1 MPDDQCLF
9 AFHVS
14 RDSSLLIE
22 YRRTEMAEME
32 KYTDKLI
39 KVLRVRLKDA
49 PGYFGRLADAIGA
62 EGANLGDITRVRVT
76 SHYVVRDVVVYI
88 ENDGQLERIVRAIGE
103 LQGIKLVEI
112 IDEVLRIH
120 EGGKVAMHS
129 TVELRSVSDLAKIY
143 TPGVAQVCRRIAADR
158 TSAASYT
165 GIANTVAIVTNGTA
179 ILGLGDIGPVAGM
192 PVMEGKAVIME
203 QMADISPVPILLD
216 SKDPD
221 EIVRV
226 VSRIAPTFGVI
237 QLEDIAA
244 PICFEVER
252 RLDEMLDIPV
262 FHDDQHGTA
271 VVALG
276 ALITALKRVG
286 KVPEAVK
293 VVISGAGAA
302 GMAIARMLLHFGV
315 SELILCDREGA
326 IYPGRSE
333 GMNRFKEEI
342 ADRTNPERKRGTLA
356 EMMAGADVF
365 IGVSAPN
372 LVTADMVRRM
382 AEDAIVFAMANPV
395 PEIRPDEALNAGAA
409 IASDGRSLN
418 NALAFPGILRGA
430 LDARVACI
438 TDAMKMAASASIAEQ
453 TRRDEIVPDFMHREF
468 HRKLA
473 EAVREAAVA

>member
-1 MPDDQCLF
+1 MPEL
-9 AFHVS
+9 
-14 RDSSLLIE
+14 
-22 YRRTEMAEME
+22 E

-49 PGYFGRLADAIGA
+49 PGYFGQLADAIGG

-88 ENDGQLERIVRAIGE
+88 EDQGQLDRIVQAIE
-103 LQGIKLVEI
+103 KLHGIKLVEI
-112 IDEVLRIH
+112 IDEVLRMH
-120 EGGKVAMHS
+120 EGGKIAMHS
-129 TVELRSVSDLAKIY
+129 TVKLRTISDLAKIY

-158 TSAASYT
+158 ASAASYT

-192 PVMEGKAVIME
+192 PVMEGKAVILE
-203 QMADISPVPILLD
+203 KMADISPVPILIE

-221 EIVRV
+221 EIVHV
-226 VSRIAPTFGVI
+226 ISRIAPTFGLI
-237 QLEDIAA
+237 QIEDIAA
-244 PICFEVER
+244 PLCFEVER

-286 KVPEAVK
+286 KVPEEIK

-302 GMAIARMLLHFGV
+302 GMAISRMLLHFGV
-315 SELILCDREGA
+315 GELVLCDREGA
-326 IYPGRSE
+326 IYSGRPQ

-342 ADRTNPERKRGTLA
+342 ANLTNPERRRGTLA
-356 EMMAGADVF
+356 ERMEKADVF

-372 LVTADMVRRM
+372 LVSGDMVRRM
-382 AEDAIVFAMANPV
+382 AKEAIVFAMANPV
-395 PEIRPDEALNAGAA
+395 PEIRPDEALSAGAA

-430 LDARVACI
+430 LDARVTHI

-453 TRRDEIVPDFMHREF
+453 TRKDEIVPDFMHREY

>member
-1 MPDDQCLF
+1 
-9 AFHVS
+9 
-14 RDSSLLIE
+14 
-22 YRRTEMAEME
+22 MAEME

-39 KVLRVRLKDA
+39 KVLRVRLKDE
-49 PGYFGRLADAIGA
+49 PGYFGKLADAIGR

-88 ENDGQLERIVRAIGE
+88 EDEKQLDRIVREIGK
-103 LQGIKLVEI
+103 LQGIKVEEI

-120 EGGKVAMHS
+120 EGGKIAMHS
-129 TVELRSVSDLAKIY
+129 TVELRTVSDLAKIY
-143 TPGVAQVCRRIAADR
+143 TPGVAQVCRRIVADR

-192 PVMEGKAVIME
+192 PVMEGKAVILE
-203 QMADISPVPILLD
+203 KMADISPVPILVD

-221 EIVRV
+221 EIVHV
-226 VSRIAPTFGVI
+226 IARIAPTFGVI
-237 QLEDIAA
+237 QLEDISA
-244 PICFEVER
+244 PLCFEVER
-252 RLDEMLDIPV
+252 KLDEILDIPV

-276 ALITALKRVG
+276 ALMTALKRVR
-286 KVPEAVK
+286 KVPEEIK

-302 GMAIARMLLHFGV
+302 GMAIARMLLNFGV
-315 SELILCDREGA
+315 EDLILCDREGA
-326 IYPGRSE
+326 IYSGRPK
-333 GMNRFKEEI
+333 GINRFKEEI
-342 ADRTNPERKRGTLA
+342 AARTNRERKSGTL
-356 EMMAGADVF
+356 EDMMENADVF
-365 IGVSAPN
+365 IGVSAPH

-382 AEDAIVFAMANPV
+382 ARKAIVFAMANPV
-395 PEIRPDEALNAGAA
+395 PEIRPDEALKAGAA

-430 LDARVACI
+430 LDARVTHI

-453 TRRDEIVPDFMHREF
+453 TRKDEIVPDFMHREF

-473 EAVREAAVA
+473 EAVREAANSKL

>member
-1 MPDDQCLF
+1 
-9 AFHVS
+9 
-14 RDSSLLIE
+14 
-22 YRRTEMAEME
+22 MAEME

-49 PGYFGRLADAIGA
+49 PGYFGRLADAIGG

-88 ENDGQLERIVRAIGE
+88 EDEGQLDRIVRAIGE
-103 LQGIKLVEI
+103 LHGIKLEEI
-112 IDEVLRIH
+112 IDEVLRMH
-120 EGGKVAMHS
+120 EGGKIAMQS
-129 TVELRSVSDLAKIY
+129 TVDLRTISDLAKIY
-143 TPGVAQVCRRIAADR
+143 TPGVAQVCRRIVADR

-203 QMADISPVPILLD
+203 KMVDISPVPILLD

-221 EIVRV
+221 EIVHV

-276 ALITALKRVG
+276 ALITALKRVE
-286 KVPEAVK
+286 KVPDNIR

-302 GMAIARMLLHFGV
+302 GMEISRMLLHFGV

-342 ADRTNPERKRGTLA
+342 ADRTNPQRKRGTLA

-382 AEDAIVFAMANPV
+382 AKKAIVFAMANPV

-409 IASDGRSLN
+409 IACDGRSLN

-453 TRRDEIVPDFMHREF
+453 TRKDEIVPDFMHREY

-473 EAVREAAVA
+473 DAVREAANSER